1 MIRFQAC
8 RAALLVGPI
17 VLLAA
22 CGSSGVN
29 QATGNLQD
37 RLQAQLRPDIAA
49 GQVTLQPLPA
59 GARVAFR
66 DPTVFAGG
74 GVELDDKGRYV
85 LASTIQALLDPRL
98 MRVEVADTAATP
110 YGDQTSRVQ
119 AVRDYFVTYGLGP
132 TLQPTG
138 SPTMTPPGSVHAA
151 PPGLTIT
158 INVQCP
164 SSRPPAGDGTDQ
176 LLAMCN

>member
-1 MIRFQAC
+1 MIRFQAGQA
-8 RAALLVGPI
+8 AALLGPI
-17 VLLAA
+17 LLAA

-37 RLQAQLRPDIAA
+37 RLNAQLRSDIASSQA
-49 GQVTLQPLPA
+49 VLQPLPA
-59 GARVAFR
+59 GARVAFP
-66 DPTVFAGG
+66 DPTVFASGG
-74 GVELDDKGRYV
+74 SELDDKGRYV
-85 LASTIQALLDPRL
+85 LASTIQGMLDPSL

-110 YGDQTSRVQ
+110 GGDQAMRVQ

-138 SPTMTPPGSVHAA
+138 SPPTTPPGSVRGAT
-151 PPGLTIT
+151 PGLTIT

-164 SSRPPAGDGTDQ
+164 PHRAPVGDGTDRRQ
-176 LLAMCN
+176 ASCN

>member
-1 MIRFQAC
+1 MIRFQA
-8 RAALLVGPI
+8 RHAVLVGPI

-29 QATGNLQD
+29 QATSHLQD
-37 RLQAQLRPDIAA
+37 RLQAQLGPDIAT
-49 GQVTLQPLPA
+49 GQAALQPLPA
-59 GARVAFR
+59 GARVAFP
-66 DPTVFAGG
+66 DPTVFASGG
-74 GVELDDKGRYV
+74 TELDDKGRDV
-85 LASTIQALLDPRL
+85 LASTIQALLAPRL
-98 MRVEVADTAATP
+98 MRVEVADTTATP
-110 YGDQTSRVQ
+110 YGDQARRVQ

-138 SPTMTPPGSVHAA
+138 SPPTPQPGSVHAA

-164 SSRPPAGDGTDQ
+164 SHRAPVGDGTDQ
-176 LLAMCN
+176 LQASCN

>member
-1 MIRFQAC
+1 
-8 RAALLVGPI
+8 
-17 VLLAA
+17 
-22 CGSSGVN
+22 
-29 QATGNLQD
+29 
-37 RLQAQLRPDIAA
+37 
-49 GQVTLQPLPA
+49 
-59 GARVAFR
+59 
-66 DPTVFAGG
+66 
-74 GVELDDKGRYV
+74 
-85 LASTIQALLDPRL
+85 LLDPRL